1 MATVTVE
8 YEDGTIAT
16 GEAPLPE
23 LSPRQQD
30 ATDALRCLGD
40 IEAMMGGINGP
51 SLQLRALIERLAA

>member
-30 ATDALRCLGD
+30 AADALKCLED
-40 IEAMMGGINGP
+40 IEAIMCGRNGP
-51 SLQLRALIERLAA
+51 MIRLRALIYRLVA